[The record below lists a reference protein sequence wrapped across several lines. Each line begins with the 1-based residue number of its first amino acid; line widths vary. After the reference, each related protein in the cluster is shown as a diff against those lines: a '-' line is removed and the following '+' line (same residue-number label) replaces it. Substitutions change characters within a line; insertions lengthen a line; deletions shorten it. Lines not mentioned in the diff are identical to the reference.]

1 MLRLSLLC
9 SIVVAVANVGAAHAG
24 GGGGAQP
31 LVRLK
36 ESVVVRARPASSAPA
51 IQVVSMRRPISGSR
65 TVLPVLQEAT
75 GPAGVRWLRVA
86 LPVRPNGTTGW
97 IRAAEGTPAQTDWQI
112 VVHRAAHR
120 AVVLEDGQAR
130 RTFSVVVGK
139 PSTPTPLGRFFV
151 TEKLWLGD
159 GVSEGP
165 WALATS
171 AYSDVLQSFAGGPGE
186 IGLHGDVGF
195 SAPLGSSASHG
206 CIRFADAAISW
217 IAARVGPGTPVLV
230 ER

>member
-1 MLRLSLLC
+1 MPRLACVC
-9 SIVVAVANVGAAHAG
+9 SVVVVLWAVGSAQADG
-24 GGGGAQP
+24 GGSQP
-31 LVRLK
+31 LVRLE
-36 ESVVVRARPASSAPA
+36 ESVVVRARPAPSAPA
-51 IQVVSMRRPISGSR
+51 IQVVSMRRPITGSR
-65 TVLPVLQEAT
+65 TVLPVLQQAT

-86 LPVRPNGTTGW
+86 LPARPNGRTGW

-112 VVHRAAHR
+112 VVHRGAHR
-120 AVVLEDGQAR
+120 AVVLENGRAR

-171 AYSDVLQSFAGGPGE
+171 AYSDVLQHFAGGPGE

-217 IAARVGPGTPVLV
+217 IAAHVGPGTPILV